1 MLTPPEH
8 FPSALLY
15 HGLHDLTVPFTQTC
29 FATAQLRDRG
39 MRARAVFDDGDHVSP
54 VLSCF
59 GFLRTE
65 TRCFEEVLKFIEADG
80 EEEED
85 GFIVTRGSN

>member
-1 MLTPPEH
+1 
-8 FPSALLY
+8 
-15 HGLHDLTVPFTQTC
+15 
-29 FATAQLRDRG
+29 